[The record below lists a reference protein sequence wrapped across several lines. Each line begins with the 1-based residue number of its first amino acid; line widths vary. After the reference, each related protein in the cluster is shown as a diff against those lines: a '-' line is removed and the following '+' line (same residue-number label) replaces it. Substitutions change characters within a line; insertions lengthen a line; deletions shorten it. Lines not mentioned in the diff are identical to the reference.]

1 MLSGPIQ
8 RTAPRVQRVD
18 RRTVE
23 SAQRG
28 DQAAF
33 AEIAYALSPRLF
45 AVAQRIL
52 RDHHRAEDVTQQA
65 LVLIWRKLPKLTD
78 VDRFDAW
85 AYRVLVN
92 ACYGELRRTRQE
104 RRGVQ
109 LLEVD
114 LPREDDAITV
124 DDRDILERAFERL
137 SPEQRAVLVLAF
149 HLGLDQTRIAE
160 VLGIP
165 LGTVKSRTS
174 SARQAMRAA
183 LEAESRGDLGWRT
196 A

>member
-1 MLSGPIQ
+1 
-8 RTAPRVQRVD
+8 
-18 RRTVE
+18 VE
-23 SAQRG
+23 SAQHG
-28 DQAAF
+28 DQRAF
-33 AEIAYALSPRLF
+33 AEIAFALSPRLF

-52 RDHHRAEDVTQQA
+52 RDHHTAEDVTQQA
-65 LVLIWRKLPKLTD
+65 LVLIWRKLPKLAD

-104 RRGVQ
+104 RRGVR
-109 LLEVD
+109 LLDVD
-114 LPREDDAITV
+114 LPREDDVTTV
-124 DDRDILERAFERL
+124 DDRDVLEHAFERL
-137 SPEQRAVLVLAF
+137 SPEQRAVLVLAY
-149 HLGLDQTRIAE
+149 HLGLDQARIAE
-160 VLGIP
+160 VLGVP
-165 LGTVKSRTS
+165 LGTVKSRMS

>member
-1 MLSGPIQ
+1 
-8 RTAPRVQRVD
+8 
-18 RRTVE
+18 VE

-28 DQAAF
+28 DQRAF
-33 AEIAYALSPRLF
+33 AEIAFAMSPRLL
-45 AVAQRIL
+45 AIAQRIL

-65 LVLIWRKLPKLTD
+65 LVLIWRKLPKLAD

-124 DDRDILERAFERL
+124 DDRDVLERAFERL
-137 SPEQRAVLVLAF
+137 SPEQRAVLVLGY
-149 HLGLDQTRIAE
+149 HLGLDQARIAE

-183 LEAESRGDLGWRT
+183 LEAESRVDLGWRM